1 MVQVMQL
8 SLFLMILL
16 SLSCGT
22 IPQDSQINSISWAGS
37 ILTLFGMAIVIQ
49 LVGNLAIKAARRD
62 HTNGINSDAASRLD
76 RNLERCRWAS
86 IAAVVISLR
95 YWGLA
100 EATADL
106 PWVKHSLALQSL
118 VLLTPG
124 TLLMMFCIMTAERFS
139 AHALNTLTKTP
150 TNTFR
155 CLMSSAP
162 KIRFLLGTSLFP
174 ILMLLGFIDVIQIL
188 PLHDSYTA
196 VLNIGLV
203 VIFLILVLP
212 WTAVRFMD
220 TTPIAGVEQKWIKGL
235 TQAAGLGKIEVA
247 IWNTNKRN
255 MNAVVVGFVS
265 PFRKL
270 LLSDQLIER
279 LPRTQLAMVILHEA
293 AHLKRRHLPLRM
305 LSIIPIWGTAAA
317 ISPWF
322 ETSQWFAPTGSI
334 SCILLTLL
342 TLRWVSHRTEH
353 DADIEACRIAASLS
367 DQFNELPDSFEQAGR
382 ELSRALLEVTSERTS
397 SRKSSWMHPGVLARI
412 STMRANREKS
422 VVLGIS

>member
-1 MVQVMQL
+1 MQL

-22 IPQDSQINSISWAGS
+22 IPQDSQIHSISWAGS
-37 ILTLFGMAIVIQ
+37 ILTLFGMATVIQ
-49 LVGNLAIKAARRD
+49 FVGNREIKAARRD
-62 HTNGINSDAASRLD
+62 HTNGIKSDAASRLD
-76 RNLERCRWAS
+76 RNLERCRLAS

-100 EATADL
+100 EAAADL
-106 PWVKHSLALQSL
+106 PWVSQSLALQSL
-118 VLLTPG
+118 LLLTPG
-124 TLLMMFCIMTAERFS
+124 TLLMIFCLMTAERFS
-139 AHALNTLTKTP
+139 AHALNTP
-150 TNTFR
+150 TNTFPFLIR
-155 CLMSSAP
+155 SAP

-174 ILMLLGFIDVIQIL
+174 ILMLLGFVDLIRNL
-188 PLHDSYTA
+188 PLHDSYA
-196 VLNIGLV
+196 AILNIGLV

-212 WTAVRFMD
+212 RTAVRFMD
-220 TTPIAGVEQKWIKGL
+220 TTPIDGVDKKWIKGL
-235 TQAAGLGKIEVA
+235 TQAAGLGQIDVA

-255 MNAVVVGFVS
+255 MNAVVVGFV
-265 PFRKL
+265 PQFRKL

-322 ETSQWFAPTGSI
+322 ETTQWFAPTGSI

-342 TLRWVSHRTEH
+342 TLRWVAHRTEH
-353 DADIEACRIAASLS
+353 DADIEACRLATSLS

-412 STMRANREKS
+412 STMRANREKAAL
-422 VVLGIS
+422 LGIS